1 MKELMNELK
10 DLTQLEEI
18 KQNEG
23 ISVAVFSAD
32 WCPDCRFIE
41 PFMPEL
47 IKKYPQHALWYS
59 DRDAWMQICA
69 DLGVMG
75 IPSFVAFQHGQ
86 ELGRFVSKNRKTQ
99 AEIDEFLASLQK

>member
-10 DLTQLEEI
+10 VLTQLEEI

-47 IKKYPQHALWYS
+47 IKKYHQ
-59 DRDAWMQICA
+59 
-69 DLGVMG
+69 
-75 IPSFVAFQHGQ
+75 
-86 ELGRFVSKNRKTQ
+86 
-99 AEIDEFLASLQK
+99 